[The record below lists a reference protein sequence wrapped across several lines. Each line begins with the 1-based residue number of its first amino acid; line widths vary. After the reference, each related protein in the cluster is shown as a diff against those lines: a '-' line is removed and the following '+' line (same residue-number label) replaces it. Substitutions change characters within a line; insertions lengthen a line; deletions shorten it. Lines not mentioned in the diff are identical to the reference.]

1 MEIPMEDQQLEE
13 LEVSANKP
21 VVKDFKRTTPP
32 RPMGSRVP
40 SVQELAPLQLEELEH
55 FQQPELRESS
65 MPLTTIKN
73 ESEV

>member
-1 MEIPMEDQQLEE
+1 MVDQLQEE

-21 VVKDFKRTTPP
+21 VVKDFRLTTPP

-40 SVQELAPLQLEELEH
+40 SVQELGPLQLEGQEH

-65 MPLTTIKN
+65 MQPTTIKN